1 MTNDPTAKVHQK
13 KFILEDTNQKS
24 QANLADLT
32 QIPMQYNILAKHK
45 SQQDI
50 ASQVKSKFRAPTSFC
65 FCRIFNSLFFFWTR
79 FFFQDAHQQKSGCVE
94 YANFLFMICC
104 PGI

>member
-24 QANLADLT
+24 QVNLADLT

-50 ASQVKSKFRAPTSFC
+50 ASQNNRKTNAKKVISAKQNSIKNKTSQS
-65 FCRIFNSLFFFWTR
+65 NTSNT
-79 FFFQDAHQQKSGCVE
+79 
-94 YANFLFMICC
+94 Y
-104 PGI
+104 